1 MLSSQSDMLCPPCL
15 RAWQACLRAWQ
26 GWWPWRN
33 ALWVRHEVVADR
45 PELLP
50 LPWAHGSGAA
60 ACRQLA
66 RERVQDCP
74 LALAEPVRALPLID
88 VAQHVLGV
96 LAALL
101 LLLGREIA
109 VGQGDGVALR
119 VRPPCRS
126 RRRQVDEALLS
137 GDASQRQE
145 VGGLH
150 QPNMGEGGSV
160 AKEGNARS
168 EFQLA
173 MVRWRGRTR
182 PCNREDV
189 RSGHSVLPDYASAV
203 SERLQRAT
211 RHIVMLDQRMSRRW
225 PMQSTSQPSRKASMP
240 GMRGGEKSIGL
251 AQTSLRRIS
260 AG

>member
-1 MLSSQSDMLCPPCL
+1 MSFGSWS
-15 RAWQACLRAWQ
+15 RASLGRMPAADCHDATSIDNRKAERSL
-26 GWWPWRN
+26 
-33 ALWVRHEVVADR
+33 ALWARHEVVADR

-50 LPWAHGSGAA
+50 LPRAHGSGAVA
-60 ACRQLA
+60 RPQLA
-66 RERVQDCP
+66 REHAQDRP

-101 LLLGREIA
+101 LLLGREIV

-137 GDASQRQE
+137 GGASKRQE

-168 EFQLA
+168 
-173 MVRWRGRTR
+173 
-182 PCNREDV
+182 
-189 RSGHSVLPDYASAV
+189 
-203 SERLQRAT
+203 
-211 RHIVMLDQRMSRRW
+211 
-225 PMQSTSQPSRKASMP
+225 
-240 GMRGGEKSIGL
+240 
-251 AQTSLRRIS
+251 
-260 AG
+260 